1 LPARAL
7 APLHPDLIV
16 SSPLLRAVATAQAI
30 AFACGLNVRIDEAF
44 IDRDHGDWAGYTLN
58 EVEAQFQTIDNAPGV
73 ELHTAAGIRARKA
86 LELVADQA
94 KAVGVVV
101 AHDAINRLLINA
113 VELKH
118 FAKIEE
124 ISQPTGSL
132 NQLQRSG
139 STWSMMRVGIHASGP
154 VGAWL
159 ARCPEPLMSDLDGI
173 EDPARNSLRSP
184 TAIDVSWSAPTG
196 SSVMRW
202 NMNQTTRHSGKCIPS
217 GDAHSRRNRGV
228 EMTRMG
234 IRIATS
240 RNRRAGYSRCIVT
253 TPVDRTRLEIRYLR
267 PVGTRDC
274 QGIGEDDR

>member
-1 LPARAL
+1 MPARAL

-16 SSPLLRAVATAQAI
+16 LSPLLRAVATAQAI
-30 AFACGLNVRIDEAF
+30 AFACGLNVRTDEAF
-44 IDRDHGDWAGYTLN
+44 IARDHGDWAGYTLN

-113 VELKH
+113 VELEH

-139 STWSMMRVGIHASGP
+139 STWSMMRVGIHASGR

-159 ARCPEPLMSDLDGI
+159 AR
-173 EDPARNSLRSP
+173 
-184 TAIDVSWSAPTG
+184 
-196 SSVMRW
+196 
-202 NMNQTTRHSGKCIPS
+202 
-217 GDAHSRRNRGV
+217 
-228 EMTRMG
+228 
-234 IRIATS
+234 
-240 RNRRAGYSRCIVT
+240 
-253 TPVDRTRLEIRYLR
+253 
-267 PVGTRDC
+267 
-274 QGIGEDDR
+274 